1 MLMLDTETMIA
12 KFHEELKQLNC
23 DKETAHVI
31 SDYFL
36 LKTLLLLGHE
46 DVVDAWL
53 EEEHT
58 YRWWKRMDNE
68 GITERVK
75 DYLITNSK
83 E

>member
-1 MLMLDTETMIA
+1 MLMLDKETRIA

-36 LKTLLLLGHE
+36 LKMLLLLGHE

-53 EEEHT
+53 EEERT
-58 YRWWKRMDNE
+58 YKWWKRMDNK

-75 DYLITNSK
+75 DYLTTNSK